1 MVRRRRSYSPNLLAR
16 DIPLGVPRHGGC
28 HACCLFGVEYGHVAS
43 RRGILAW
50 RRMEVAYGFSPSAFS
65 VLSVG
70 KVHTC
75 ARLLLGYNIQIRT
88 DSLSLSLSLS
98 NR

>member
-1 MVRRRRSYSPNLLAR
+1 
-16 DIPLGVPRHGGC
+16 
-28 HACCLFGVEYGHVAS
+28 
-43 RRGILAW
+43 
-50 RRMEVAYGFSPSAFS
+50 MEVAYGFSPSAFS

-88 DSLSLSLSLS
+88 DSLSLSLDVVITCLATVSTEEHARFIRGVWLS
-98 NR
+98 FPIK